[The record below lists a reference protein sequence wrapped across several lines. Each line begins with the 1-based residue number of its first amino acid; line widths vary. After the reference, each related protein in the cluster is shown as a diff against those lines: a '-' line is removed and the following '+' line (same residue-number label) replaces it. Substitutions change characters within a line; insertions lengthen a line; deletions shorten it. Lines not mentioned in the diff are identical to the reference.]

1 MTVETV
7 KGTATLAKKVWY
19 FIQSTSA
26 PVGSSAVLPAMQTEG
41 GVSLEGDSIDEQT
54 KFGRV
59 VMPST
64 NSDSIELTTYVVPE
78 DQAIEIITQAKH
90 NGDQVKVWRV
100 VVDKRYAT
108 KTGTAPNQKQV
119 FPAMFGY
126 AVVDSVSLDD
136 GDKLITAK
144 YKLNIIDKLK
154 EGQFEL
160 TDAEIATLDAVYEYE
175 NPGDKTGNFG
185 EDAPTV

>member
-1 MTVETV
+1 MTVNMV

-26 PVGSSAVLPAMQTEG
+26 AVGSSAVLPAMQTEG
-41 GVSLEGDSIDEQT
+41 AVSIEGDSIDEQT
-54 KFGRV
+54 KFGRI

-64 NSDSIELTTYVVPE
+64 NEDSIELTTYVVPG
-78 DQAIEIITQAKH
+78 DQAVDIITQAKH
-90 NGDQVKVWRV
+90 KGDQVKVWRV
-100 VVDKRYAT
+100 VVDKRFS
-108 KTGTAPNQKQV
+108 KKEGDKQV

-144 YKLNIIDKLK
+144 YKLKVLDKLK
-154 EGQFEL
+154 DGNFSL
-160 TDAEIATLDAVYEYE
+160 TDEEIAILDAIYDYE
-175 NPGDKTGNFG
+175 NPGDKSGNFG
-185 EDAPTV
+185 S

>member
-1 MTVETV
+1 MTVKTA

-41 GVSLEGDSIDEQT
+41 GISLEGDSIDEQT

-59 VMPST
+59 VLPST

-78 DQAIEIITQAKH
+78 DEAVEIVTHAKH
-90 NGDQVKVWRV
+90 KGDQVKIWRV

-108 KTGTAPNQKQV
+108 TTGTAPDQKQL

-126 AVVDSVSLDD
+126 AVVDSVSIDD

-144 YKLNIIDKLK
+144 YKFNIIDKLK

-160 TDAEIATLDAVYEYE
+160 TDTEIAALDAIYEYE
-175 NPGDKTGNFG
+175 NPGENTGNFG
-185 EDAPTV
+185 EDAPAE

>member
-1 MTVETV
+1 MTVDMV

-26 PVGSSAVLPAMQTEG
+26 AVGSSAVLPAMQTEG
-41 GVSLEGDSIDEQT
+41 SVSIEGDSIDEQT
-54 KFGRV
+54 KFGRI
-59 VMPST
+59 VMPSS
-64 NSDSIELTTYVVPE
+64 NEDSIELTTYVVPE
-78 DQAIEIITQAKH
+78 DKAVDIITQAKH
-90 NGDQVKVWRV
+90 KGDQVKVWRV
-100 VVDKRYAT
+100 VVDKRYAE
-108 KTGTAPNQKQV
+108 KTGTDPNSKQV

-154 EGQFEL
+154 EGKFEL
-160 TDAEIATLDAVYEYE
+160 TDDEIATLDAIYEYE
-175 NPGDKTGNFG
+175 NPGEKTGNFG
-185 EDAPTV
+185 TDEQ